1 MIDTEILAKG
11 LAKIKAQN
19 TSFPEQTLTYVNLK
33 QDIFFELPFSHF
45 KMISYLQEFL

>member
-19 TSFPEQTLTYVNLK
+19 TSSPEQTLTHVNLK
-33 QDIFFELPFSHF
+33 QDIFF
-45 KMISYLQEFL
+45 